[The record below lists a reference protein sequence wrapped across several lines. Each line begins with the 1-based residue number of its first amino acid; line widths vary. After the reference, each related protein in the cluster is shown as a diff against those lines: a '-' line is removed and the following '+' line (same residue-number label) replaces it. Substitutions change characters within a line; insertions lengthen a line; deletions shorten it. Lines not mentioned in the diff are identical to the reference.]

1 MNMDKKQF
9 LQLLGHLGGDGV
21 HFVTQWDG
29 VISVVDNEGLRKHRK
44 ACRKRRYQ
52 SKKKALAKATN
63 RPKTVPKSRHDG
75 VWNGITWRDAPGHD
89 ETAKKLNFF
98 ELVRGKL
105 KGYEHCANLHGD
117 DLRAEFA
124 RLNAGQKAK
133 SMIAGAKRTADA
145 QARKAAK
152 EDKT

>member
-9 LQLLGHLGGDGV
+9 LQLIGHLGGSGV

-29 VISVVDNEGLRKHRK
+29 VISVVDDEGLRMHRK
-44 ACRKRRYQ
+44 AARKRRHR
-52 SKKKALAKATN
+52 KKRALANAPNNTQS
-63 RPKTVPKSRHDG
+63 VPKPRPG
-75 VWNGITWRDAPGHD
+75 GTWNGITWKDAPGHD

-105 KGYEHCANLHGD
+105 KGYEHCSNLHGD

-133 SMIAGAKRTADA
+133 SQLAATKRSADA
-145 QARKAAK
+145 QARKASK
-152 EDKT
+152 DV